1 MDYLCWG
8 EWQIIAV
15 LIKGDKTM
23 ARKYELQQ
31 ENPEEDARTVS
42 SELFQ
47 RYIKKDKESITHI
60 IKQQKIM
67 AKVYMFLANGSEE
80 IESLIP
86 VDVFRRGGVEVKTVS
101 ITGSEYVEMAH
112 GVTVKADMKF
122 EDASFE
128 DADLLM
134 LPGGLPGATNLNEHE
149 GVREAILKQYES
161 GKLVSAICAAPMVFG
176 SLGIVKDKRAT
187 CYPGFE
193 KYLDGAQYTH
203 ELCTVD
209 GNVITGEGPA
219 ATLPYAYTLLAM
231 LTTEQTAHA
240 VAEGMMFLHLM
251 EK

>member
-1 MDYLCWG
+1 MPREYKLKKK
-8 EWQIIAV
+8 EW
-15 LIKGDKTM
+15 DKD
-23 ARKYELQQ
+23 E
-31 ENPEEDARTVS
+31 RTVS
-42 SELFQ
+42 TDVFQ
-47 RYIKKDKESITHI
+47 RYIKKEKQIDDQI
-60 IKQQKIM
+60 IKQQSTM

-101 ITGSEYVEMAH
+101 ITGSEFVEMAH
-112 GVTVKADMKF
+112 GVTLKADLKF
-122 EDASFE
+122 EDADLS

-134 LPGGLPGATNLNEHE
+134 LPGGLPGATNLNDHE
-149 GVREAILKQYES
+149 GVRQAMLRQYES
-161 GKLVSAICAAPMVFG
+161 GKLVAAICAAPMVLG
-176 SLGIVKDKRAT
+176 SLGIVKGKRAT

-193 KYLDGAQYTH
+193 KYLDGATYTH

-209 GNVITGEGPA
+209 GNIITGEGPA

-240 VAEGMMFLHLM
+240 VAEGMMYLHLM